1 MNIKFPEITNAKIEN
16 TLNNKK
22 QSAKERFSGSLI
34 NIINENKKYHTIL
47 RNLSDRKSLT
57 EFLLFPGILLMGM
70 FLMFLRIFMLVLE
83 VKSANIIV
91 IGLGVLY
98 IFIIIS
104 CCSDVQKL
112 NKRLQSVKKR
122 RSDYEKQLVE
132 SFTKYT
138 GVACALPNFHKED
151 FYDEINETEIEIN
164 KTEIEYAINEFLNE
178 NEYQLLLGANY
189 DKNKYCSIV
198 YNYKKTL
205 QKINKILYA
214 NCNGAEI
221 RYKKIKHNEHK
232 YYIVLDEYI
241 SGHKVDSY
249 ELFILDDSVQD
260 KTRILASLFE
270 KDEWLNFK
278 FIDNFFR
285 EVQIY

>member
-1 MNIKFPEITNAKIEN
+1 MNIEFPEITNAKIEN

-34 NIINENKKYHTIL
+34 NIINTNKKYYIVL
-47 RNLSDRKSLT
+47 RDFSNRKSLT
-57 EFLLFPGILLMGM
+57 EFLLFPGILLMGIFLIFLR
-70 FLMFLRIFMLVLE
+70 FLMLD

-98 IFIIIS
+98 ISIIIS
-104 CCSDVQKL
+104 CCSDTRKL

-122 RSDYEKQLVE
+122 KSDYEKQLVE

-138 GVACALPNFHKED
+138 GIACDLPNFHMYD
-151 FYDEINETEIEIN
+151 FYDEINETEKEIN
-164 KTEIEYAINEFLNE
+164 KTEIEYAINEFLKE

-189 DKNKYCSIV
+189 DKNKYCSIF

-205 QKINKILYA
+205 QKIDKILYA
-214 NCNGAEI
+214 NRNGAET
-221 RYKKIKHNEHK
+221 RYRKIKHNKHK

-260 KTRILASLFE
+260 KTQILASLFA

-278 FIDNFFR
+278 FIDDFFR
-285 EVQIY
+285 EVHIY